1 MKLIKHTLLQLL
13 FVLLGFYSS
22 AQNLTINGSCVTNTG
37 SLVQGGDASNT
48 TFNGKPVYYNAA
60 LAVNFQGSPITTS
73 TYLYY
78 ALAAELGTPENR
90 WVVAYDGQPYYYF
103 ISEANTAPTGVYLP
117 FDTLAVQADCGG
129 SVTIGVT
136 CVPPTLAINPP
147 TPACQNTT
155 ATLTATTPSLQTNG
169 FTGSFAI
176 ANWSLSNTNADG
188 TVNTASAPAS
198 IALTS
203 GNNGSD
209 ASGNTN
215 YTVTVPTTGTISF
228 NWSYATT
235 DGAAFDYPNVIVNG
249 VTTLFTGYSTSGTN
263 NQSGTMTVNVTAG
276 QSFSFN
282 MFTFDNT
289 FGSGTVVI
297 SNFLVS
303 DLPQLQWVATNGG
316 TISGPS
322 NQLSVNVTTSGT
334 YTVTASNGGCS
345 ASDSVNFTFTPTTTN
360 GSVTTSICDGDTYV
374 WPANGQSYTTA
385 QTNLTH
391 VVGCNTATLNLTI
404 TPVTTNGSVTTS
416 ICNGAT
422 YIWPANGQSY
432 TTAQTNLTHIVGCN
446 TATLNLTITPVTTNG
461 SVSTSICDG
470 ATYTWPA
477 NGQTYTTTQTNLTH
491 TVGCNTATLNLIVT
505 PNTTN
510 GSVTTSICDG
520 ATYIWPANGQSYTTA
535 QTNLTHIVGCNTAT
549 LNLSISPFTTNG
561 SVTTTICQG
570 VSYTW
575 PANGQSYTTEQTNLT
590 HVVGCNTA
598 TLNLTVTP
606 VTNTGSITQV
616 QCDGSYTWP
625 LPFGTGLSYSSNQVN
640 LTNVVGC
647 NTATLSLVFTG
658 TTAPLTITQTG
669 STSLCD
675 PQTVQLCSSIPAR
688 SAALYALA
696 VTGANS
702 IARYTTNF
710 TTHTLVR
717 DTGYTGPS
725 ATTNYGFDRNPI
737 TGQVYII
744 KESSG
749 RRLFTLDLATNVMVP
764 IGLVL
769 STTGNNFVIDF
780 TFDNFGIMYA
790 VFNNGTIQKIDY
802 NNPALTPTSFA
813 SGLPSTSAGITFDFD
828 ANRLLYSSGTTGSK
842 SLYQINNLGVASF
855 LYFYS
860 FGNSGQG
867 IEYVGN
873 NTCYLSGTFGDSIYR
888 LDLSTAATTAVLA
901 PTLFSSAIKDL
912 MYIPS
917 VSLQWS
923 NTSGNLG
930 TSTCINVTPT
940 TTTSYNLTMTN
951 EFGCT
956 QQATY
961 SVTVN
966 PGVITNNGSVTQ
978 TQCGGTYTWP
988 LPFGTGL
995 TYSSSQNI
1003 SNAVGCNTAT
1013 LNLTITPNT
1022 TFGSVTTSAQTAY
1035 TWQLPFGNGQ
1045 TYTTSQTGLT
1055 NTVGCNTATLNLTIT
1070 GVVVPVN
1077 TFTVGQSCGAT
1088 ITNLA
1093 VTINTPPVL
1102 GAVSYTFR
1110 LRNMVTLA
1118 PAQLIV
1124 RPVNSFALSNFAGIT
1139 LGTLYQVEVS
1149 VNNGPFGPPCLVNTP
1164 APFANIGAQCGT
1176 TLTSMG
1182 QWIYAT
1188 YVPSVKGY
1196 RFRVTN
1202 TVTSAVQI
1210 YDTELNRF
1218 SFNQLANRAFG
1229 TLYYVEV
1236 ALKNTDNTYL
1246 PYSDGCNIS
1255 TPAFPTSTIRP
1266 TQCGLPTPIIAS
1278 ENIAAVIISGA
1289 TGYRFNLVNAAQP
1302 YNVSL
1307 DRALNTFTL
1316 SMFAGLQPSTTYEV
1330 RVAVNIG
1337 GVWGPFGNPCNITT
1351 APLTK
1356 VNLANIIDDFK
1367 AIAFPN
1373 PFADDFTINV
1383 TSTSQNDIQI
1393 RVYDMLGKQ
1402 VENLN
1407 IAISDIENLQLG
1419 AAYPSGVYNV
1429 IVSQGETTKNLR
1441 VIKR

>member
-22 AQNLTINGSCVTNTG
+22 AQSLTINGSCVTNTG

-48 TFNGKPVYYNAA
+48 TLNGKPVYYNAA
-60 LAVNFQGSPITTS
+60 LAVNYQGSPITSS

-90 WVVAYDGQPYYYF
+90 WVVAYGGQPYYYF
-103 ISEANTAPTGVYLP
+103 ISDASTAPTGVYLP
-117 FDTLAVQADCGG
+117 FDTLAAQADCGG
-129 SVTIGVT
+129 SVTIGLT

-155 ATLTATTPSLQTNG
+155 VTLTATTPSIQTNNG

-176 ANWSLSNTNADG
+176 ANWSLSNTNANG
-188 TVNTASAPAS
+188 TVDTAGAPAS
-198 IALTS
+198 IVLTS
-203 GNNGSD
+203 GNNGSE
-209 ASGNTN
+209 ALGNTN

-249 VTTLFTGYSTSGTN
+249 VTTLFNGYNTNGTN

-282 MFTFDNT
+282 MFTLDNT

-316 TISGPS
+316 TISGSS

-334 YTVTASNGGCS
+334 YTITASNGGCS
-345 ASDSVNFTFTPTTTN
+345 ASDSVNYTFTPNTTN
-360 GSVTTSICDGDTYV
+360 GSVTTSICDGATYF
-374 WPANGQSYTTA
+374 WPADGQSYTTA

-391 VVGCNTATLNLTI
+391 VVGCNTATLNLSI
-404 TPVTTNGSVTTS
+404 SPLTTNGSVTTT
-416 ICNGAT
+416 ICQGASYT
-422 YIWPANGQSY
+422 WPANGQSY
-432 TTAQTNLTHIVGCN
+432 TTAQTNLTH
-446 TATLNLTITPVTTNG
+446 
-461 SVSTSICDG
+461 
-470 ATYTWPA
+470 
-477 NGQTYTTTQTNLTH
+477 
-491 TVGCNTATLNLIVT
+491 
-505 PNTTN
+505 
-510 GSVTTSICDG
+510 
-520 ATYIWPANGQSYTTA
+520 
-535 QTNLTHIVGCNTAT
+535 
-549 LNLSISPFTTNG
+549 
-561 SVTTTICQG
+561 
-570 VSYTW
+570 
-575 PANGQSYTTEQTNLT
+575 
-590 HVVGCNTA
+590 VVGCNSA

-606 VTNTGSITQV
+606 VTNTGSITQI

-625 LPFGTGLSYSSNQVN
+625 LPFGTGLSYSSNQIN

-647 NTATLSLVFTG
+647 NTATLSLVFTV
-658 TTAPLTITQTG
+658 TTAPLTITQSG

-675 PQTVQLCSSIPAR
+675 PQTLQLCSSIPAR

-702 IARYTTNF
+702 IAKYTTNF
-710 TTHTLVR
+710 NTHTLVR
-717 DTGYTGPS
+717 DNSYTGPN
-725 ATTNYGFDRNPI
+725 ATTNYGIDRNPV

-749 RRLFTLDLATNVMVP
+749 RRLFTLDLDTNVMLP

-769 STTGNNFVIDF
+769 STTASNNVIDF

-802 NNPALTPTSFA
+802 NNPALTSTSFA
-813 SGLPSTSAGITFDFD
+813 SGLPSASAGITYDFD
-828 ANRLLYSSGTTGSK
+828 ANRLLYSSGTTGNK
-842 SLYQINNLGVASF
+842 SLYQINNIGVASF

-873 NTCYLSGTFGDSIYR
+873 NTCYVSGTFGDVIYR
-888 LDLSTAATTAVLA
+888 LDLSTATTTAVLA

-923 NTSGNLG
+923 NDSGNIG

-940 TTTSYNLTMTN
+940 ATTSYNVIMTN

-956 QQATY
+956 KQATY
-961 SVTVN
+961 SVPVN

-978 TQCGGTYTWP
+978 TQCGGIYTWP

-1045 TYTTSQTGLT
+1045 TYTASQSGLT
-1055 NTVGCNTATLNLTIT
+1055 NIVGCNTATLNLTIT
-1070 GVVVPVN
+1070 GVSVPVN

-1164 APFANIGAQCGT
+1164 TPFANIGAQCGT

-1182 QWIYAT
+1182 QWVYAT
-1188 YVPSVKGY
+1188 YVASVSGY
-1196 RFRVTN
+1196 RFRITN
-1202 TVTSAVQI
+1202 TATSAVQI
-1210 YDTELNRF
+1210 FDSALNRF

-1229 TLYYVEV
+1229 TLYFVEV

-1246 PYSDGCNIS
+1246 PYSEGCNIS

-1266 TQCGLPTPIIAS
+1266 AQCGLPTPIIAS

-1330 RVAVNIG
+1330 RVALNIG
-1337 GVWGPFGNPCNITT
+1337 GVWGPFGNPCNVTT

-1367 AIAFPN
+1367 SIAFPN
-1373 PFADDFTINV
+1373 PFANDFTINV

-1419 AAYPSGVYNV
+1419 ADYPSGVYNV
-1429 IVSQGETTKNLR
+1429 IVSQGENIQTVR